1 MQYLWAVTFVT
12 RQASLRWPRGL
23 ARRGIWRISDTIT
36 HHLVRILSPASS
48 AQRYSSSCDRSKL
61 QALLLSRAVSE
72 RFMVIY
78 VVRHARSCRFFPAG
92 AMQFLLQVSDL
103 TTASTGLS
111 LFLPRPKCEFP
122 CHASYVDAK
131 RPKSTAPWGKTGMN
145 LIGIRASDH
154 SFTGANLRWKSYTPD
169 SLKHSSALALPQWAH
184 SQCCTIVTSAA
195 HVAPAISW
203 CLNYSGPT
211 CPDFKIP

>member
-1 MQYLWAVTFVT
+1 
-12 RQASLRWPRGL
+12 
-23 ARRGIWRISDTIT
+23 
-36 HHLVRILSPASS
+36 
-48 AQRYSSSCDRSKL
+48 
-61 QALLLSRAVSE
+61 
-72 RFMVIY
+72 MVIY

-92 AMQFLLQVSDL
+92 AMQFLLRVSDL
-103 TTASTGLS
+103 TTASTGLLFL
-111 LFLPRPKCEFP
+111 LFLPCPKCEFP

-145 LIGIRASDH
+145 LIGMFQEKWLRASDH

-184 SQCCTIVTSAA
+184 SQRCTIVTSAA

-211 CPDFKIP
+211 CPDFTIFQMKTP